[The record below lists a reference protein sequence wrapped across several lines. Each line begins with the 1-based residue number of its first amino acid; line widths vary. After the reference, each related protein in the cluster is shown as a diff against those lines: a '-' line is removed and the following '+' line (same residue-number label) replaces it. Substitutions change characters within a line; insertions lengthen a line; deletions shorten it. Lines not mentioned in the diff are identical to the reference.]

1 MCSLLIIQDDTDEGT
16 GFAPNASSPADITEF
31 FLDNF
36 PSLSPGDTKAIQEYY
51 PLTSPLA
58 QHEAYFPSAA
68 GAYGDATFTSPGIN
82 ISSSIASHLSPDRV
96 WNYRYNVQDQRLVDL
111 GLGVPHTFET
121 PAIFGVQN
129 TGEDAD
135 SSYRTYNK
143 DIVPIVMNYWISFVR
158 SLDPNTHKHKEAPTW
173 ESWGSAGGKRLVLE
187 TNRSR
192 MEDLPAEEVERAEFW
207 RDLGDVMR
215 H

>member
-1 MCSLLIIQDDTDEGT
+1 LLIIQDDTDEGT
-16 GFAPNASSPADITEF
+16 GFVPNASSPDDITEF

-36 PSLSPGDTKAIQEYY
+36 PSLSPDDTKAIQEHY
-51 PLTSPLA
+51 PLISPLP
-58 QHEAYFPSAA
+58 QHEPYFPSAA

-82 ISSSIASHLSPDRV
+82 ISSSIASHLSPDSV
-96 WNYRYNVQDQRLVDL
+96 WSYRYNVQDQRLIDL

-121 PAIFGVQN
+121 PAIFGVDN

-143 DIVPIVMNYWISFVR
+143 DIVPVVMNYWISFVR
-158 SLDPNTHKHKEAPTW
+158 SLDPNIYKHKEAPTW
-173 ESWGSAGGKRLVLE
+173 ESWGSAGGQRLVLE

-192 MEDLPAEEVERAEFW
+192 MEDLPAEEVERAKFW